1 VNPMNALAH
10 TFSVPLSADRYEAL
24 LRVSESI
31 AAHRDS
37 NELFRTIASQLR
49 QVVAFDFLNLVL
61 YEEGTQKLKLRL
73 IETPGYSGD
82 TQPRNIPPE
91 KTVSWWVYKHQQP
104 MVIPLIG
111 EETRFPEFME
121 FLKGFGMRS
130 ICALPLT
137 TVHRSLGTLGIGST
151 HANAYSDE
159 EVRFLSLVANQLALA
174 IDDALNLQAS
184 QHGQQELQHRNERL
198 KLVLDISQSVASTLD
213 LHQLCREIS
222 SGIRRALQCD
232 LAMLALPEPDNLHL
246 RVYGLDF
253 PESKGFIHDQML
265 IPIEAAA
272 PPVIAFRTGKSLV
285 VDFRELAPFCPGG
298 PPVAE
303 GLESGCSLPLIS
315 RDHVLGTLNLAR
327 LQKNAFSEADIEFL
341 TQVANQIAIAVENAM
356 AYGEIAGLKE
366 KLAQEKLYLE
376 EEIRS
381 EFNFEEIVGESPA
394 LGRVLQEVE
403 IVAPSDST
411 VLILGETG
419 TGKELVARAIHNRS
433 RRKDRTFVK
442 LNCAAIPT
450 GLLESELFG
459 HEKGAFTGAVAQKI
473 GRLELADRGTLFL
486 DEVGDIPLELQPKL
500 LRAIQERE
508 FERLGSSKTKNVDV
522 RLVAATNR
530 DLQKMIAD
538 REFRSDLY
546 YRLNVF
552 PLHIPAL
559 RERPE
564 DIPVLV
570 RHFVEKFARRMDK
583 RIESIP
589 AATMRKLTR
598 WHWPGNVRELE
609 NLIERVVILTR
620 GSVLN
625 LPLSELDQ
633 SPAPT
638 TNGAVH
644 NSEEY
649 DQILRVLK
657 ETHGRIGGPSGAA
670 ARLGIKRT
678 TLISRMN
685 KLGIKPNIDR
695 YSEASTQNAKAA

>member
-1 VNPMNALAH
+1 MNALAH

-24 LRVSESI
+24 LRVSQTI

-37 NELFRTIASQLR
+37 SELFRTIASELR
-49 QVVAFDFLNLVL
+49 QVVVFDFLSVVL
-61 YEEGTQKLKLRL
+61 YEEKTHTLKLCL
-73 IETPGYSGD
+73 VETPGYSGD

-91 KTVSWWVYKHQQP
+91 ETVGWWVYKHQQP
-104 MVIPLIG
+104 IVIPLLD
-111 EETRFPEFME
+111 EETRFPRFME

-130 ICALPLT
+130 MCALPLT
-137 TVHRSLGTLGIGST
+137 TVHRRLGTLGIGSIRP
-151 HANAYSDE
+151 NAYSDE

-174 IDDALNLQAS
+174 IDDALNFQAS
-184 QHGQQELQHRNERL
+184 QHAQQELRHRNERL

-213 LHQLCREIS
+213 LRQLCREIS

-253 PESKGFIHDQML
+253 PEGKGFIHDQML
-265 IPIEAAA
+265 IPIEALA
-272 PPVIAFRTGKSLV
+272 PPVVAFRTGKSLV

-298 PPVAE
+298 PPVKE

-315 RDHVLGTLNLAR
+315 RNHVLGTLNLAR

-341 TQVANQIAIAVENAM
+341 TQVAKQIAIAVENAM

-459 HEKGAFTGAVAQKI
+459 HEKGAFTGAISQKT

-552 PLHIPAL
+552 PIHIPAL

-589 AATMRKLTR
+589 AATMRKLTQ

-609 NLIERVVILTR
+609 NLIERAVILTR

-625 LPLSELDQ
+625 LPLSELEQ
-633 SPAPT
+633 SPAPP

-657 ETHGRIGGPSGAA
+657 ETNGRIGGPSGAA
-670 ARLGIKRT
+670 ARLGLKRT

-695 YSEASTQNAKAA
+695 YPEASTQNAKAA